1 MKVGLAFASSIAIDG
16 PASLELCQRA
26 EQVGF
31 ESVWGG
37 EHVLM
42 PDSIVSKCV
51 CTSCSL

>member
-16 PASLELCQRA
+16 ASSLELCKRA

-37 EHVLM
+37 
-42 PDSIVSKCV
+42 
-51 CTSCSL
+51 